1 MAKKRITRQESSQRP
16 SAKRGPSPAST
27 TGGTRKRNKSLN
39 GTDRVRQNILFTEV
53 REKAL
58 DAVMP
63 KLTEVHYKPGEI
75 IFDES
80 TLGRSLYLIA
90 MGRIR
95 IKKYTKYGIE
105 TRLAI
110 LRENDFFGE
119 LSIIDGQVRSA
130 RAEAIEECIIMEM
143 SGDDFRHLVNTSP
156 AFAMN
161 LMKKLSFSL
170 RAMDQTFVAELEKN
184 SLSAKVKMDRLNLLV
199 EASKTVNSTIDIDK
213 LLGLILGA
221 ATRSVDADR
230 GTLYLIDEATGELW
244 SKMTQGKSTVEIRLP
259 IGKGLAGF
267 VAKTGETINIADAYK
282 DPRFNP
288 EIDKRSGYRTHNV
301 LTIPMRDKEGKIVGV
316 FQFLNKNAGSF
327 TEDDESFI
335 DALSVHAAIAVENAW
350 LAQEMVKS
358 ERLSA
363 VGRMASTIIHDI
375 KNPMSTLRLYAQ
387 VIKKRSGNEE
397 ASRMAEEIIRQVDR
411 FVNMTQEIL
420 DFSRGI
426 SEIHLQDT
434 DVGVLMD
441 TALRFIEQDL
451 NKRKVTLERKLSYT
465 GACLLDLDKM
475 VRVFYNLAT
484 NAADAMPHGGT
495 LTVSSEQQ
503 DGDLVISFA
512 DTGEGISEE
521 IKAKIFEPFVTFG
534 KKHGT
539 GLGLSIVKKIVQDH
553 KGTIHVT
560 TEKDKGTTFT
570 LNIPLGEKT

>member
-1 MAKKRITRQESSQRP
+1 
-16 SAKRGPSPAST
+16 
-27 TGGTRKRNKSLN
+27 
-39 GTDRVRQNILFTEV
+39 
-53 REKAL
+53 
-58 DAVMP
+58 
-63 KLTEVHYKPGEI
+63 
-75 IFDES
+75 
-80 TLGRSLYLIA
+80 
-90 MGRIR
+90 
-95 IKKYTKYGIE
+95 
-105 TRLAI
+105 
-110 LRENDFFGE
+110 
-119 LSIIDGQVRSA
+119 
-130 RAEAIEECIIMEM
+130 
-143 SGDDFRHLVNTSP
+143 
-156 AFAMN
+156 
-161 LMKKLSFSL
+161 
-170 RAMDQTFVAELEKN
+170 
-184 SLSAKVKMDRLNLLV
+184 
-199 EASKTVNSTIDIDK
+199 
-213 LLGLILGA
+213 
-221 ATRSVDADR
+221 
-230 GTLYLIDEATGELW
+230 
-244 SKMTQGKSTVEIRLP
+244 
-259 IGKGLAGF
+259 
-267 VAKTGETINIADAYK
+267 
-282 DPRFNP
+282 
-288 EIDKRSGYRTHNV
+288 
-301 LTIPMRDKEGKIVGV
+301 
-316 FQFLNKNAGSF
+316 
-327 TEDDESFI
+327 
-335 DALSVHAAIAVENAW
+335 VENAW

-495 LTVSSEQQ
+495 LTVCTEQQ
-503 DGDLVISFA
+503 DGHLVISFT

-553 KGTIHVT
+553 KGTIQVA